1 MSMPKPKPTT
11 TKEPHMA
18 TATAPA
24 DAPKMSLKERLAS
37 KTKAKAEPK
46 KKAASS
52 HQTVLIDDPVIADA
66 IDKFLAAS
74 HAKKVAEGQEKTNK
88 AILLP
93 FVKSKRLHDMAVAG
107 GSKIES
113 IEYQTPSGSHFLL
126 QCKDT
131 ISGVRGF
138 RAPKDKDG
146 NPLPIDQHLKSS
158 GLPDALVSRLKN
170 ENEFK
175 EELVLSISLSK
186 MEKERPQ
193 LAEKL
198 MSLIMAANEG
208 GVTDKEGNKITFS
221 DDDMDVMID
230 KNNDVTVEKGF
241 LSRALGHCKAVSKND
256 DDCGNLLEK
265 LLTAIPPQ
273 WAIGSQFS
281 ADPEGQLA
289 KMFAAAP
296 QQEGAPK
303 GPVDHK
309 TDDGKYTIHEDGKLL
324 TVIRNSDSKE
334 MGTKTCTDDDH
345 VRNSVRKWKT
355 EPANLASWIADN
367 A

>member
-1 MSMPKPKPTT
+1 MP
-11 TKEPHMA
+11 TKKTDTKVQPRMA
-18 TATAPA
+18 TTTAPA
-24 DAPKMSLKERLAS
+24 DAPPKMSLKDRLAS
-37 KTKAKAEPK
+37 KTKSKAEPK
-46 KKAASS
+46 AAAKKS
-52 HQTVLIDDPVIADA
+52 HQVVLIDDPLIAAA
-66 IDKFLAAS
+66 IEKFLAAS
-74 HAKKVAEGQEKTNK
+74 HAKKVAAGQETVNK

-93 FVKSKRLHDMAVAG
+93 FVKSKRLRDMATSG
-107 GSKIES
+107 GAKIES

-131 ISGVRGF
+131 ISGARGF

-158 GLPDALVSRLKN
+158 GLPDALISRLQN

-175 EELVLSISLSK
+175 DETTLSVNLSK
-186 MEKERPQ
+186 MEKERPK

-208 GVTDKEGNKITFS
+208 GVTDSDGNKIEFS
-221 DDDMDVMID
+221 DDDIAVMID
-230 KNNDVTVEKGF
+230 KNNDVTVQEGF
-241 LSRALGHCKAVSKND
+241 LGRALSHCKAVSKND
-256 DDCGNLLEK
+256 ADCGALLEK

-289 KMFAAAP
+289 AMLSAAP
-296 QQEGAPK
+296 QEGAK

-309 TDDGKYTIHEDGKLL
+309 TDDGKYTIHEEGMEL
-324 TVIRNSDSKE
+324 TVIRNSDTKE
-334 MGTKTCTDDDH
+334 MGKKTCTDSDH
-345 VRNSVRKWKT
+345 VKNSVRKWKT
-355 EPANLASWIADN
+355 DPANLASWIADN